1 MVAALV
7 LAGLVL
13 SAGVNRDLGGW
24 GPALLAVL
32 SVWRL
37 VVNGP
42 VEGVV
47 LVQVSEGHGITGADL
62 AGVAGLAVAVL
73 RGAVML
79 RQRVRQMT

>member
-7 LAGLVL
+7 LVGLVL

-24 GPALLAVL
+24 GPALLAAL
-32 SVWRL
+32 SVGWL

-47 LVQVSEGHGITGADL
+47 LVKLSAGHGITGADL
-62 AGVAGLAVAVL
+62 AGVAGLGLAVVRA
-73 RGAVML
+73 AVML

>member
-13 SAGVNRDLGGW
+13 SAGVNHDLGGW

-32 SVWRL
+32 SVWWL